1 MRRILRAILAAAVTL
16 AVVPALALA
25 ADNPFPIGKNSVPEA
40 LRGSQSLPV
49 GLSFGYTYMSD
60 MMDLSNFTFSLGG
73 QPLPPGAV
81 EVTEGRHKT
90 SVYMGRFDTWVFPFL
105 NVYAMAATID
115 GNASDVAFK
124 VNPIPGLPALPIPS
138 TIEPSYTG
146 HFYGI
151 GMTLAAGYKQFFASY
166 DINRQWATIS
176 IFETT
181 VPAIA
186 QGIRAGVHGKV
197 NGANAAVYAGA
208 FHLSLRDE
216 VLTGRNFLPGLPDHS
231 FSLVASPQSAWNM
244 LIGGRIEVTRTF
256 VVTAEAG
263 LGTRKQFV
271 IMPGVRF

>member
-1 MRRILRAILAAAVTL
+1 MRRSVPAVF
-16 AVVPALALA
+16 ALALLLA
-25 ADNPFPIGKNSVPEA
+25 AVPDPVLAQDNPFPLGKKSVPEKFW
-40 LRGSQSLPV
+40 GYQPQPI
-49 GLSFGYTYMSD
+49 GISFGYTYLNDLMDISD
-60 MMDLSNFTFSLGG
+60 FSFSLGG

-81 EVTEGRHKT
+81 IVSEARHKT
-90 SVYMGRFDTWVFPFL
+90 SVQLARFDTWLFPFL
-105 NVYAMAATID
+105 NIYALAATLD
-115 GNASDVAFK
+115 GQAADVAFK
-124 VNPIPGLPALPIPS
+124 VNPIPGMPPLPIPS

-176 IFETT
+176 VFDNT
-181 VPAIA
+181 VPAIV

-216 VLTGRNFLPGLPDHS
+216 VLTGKNFIPGLPDHS

>member
-1 MRRILRAILAAAVTL
+1 MRSLVRVVLAVAVIVAAVS
-16 AVVPALALA
+16 VHVLA
-25 ADNPFPIGKNSVPEA
+25 ADNPFPLGKNRVPEA
-40 LRGSQSLPV
+40 LKGSQSLPS
-49 GLSFGYTYMSD
+49 GLSFGYTYMND

-73 QPLPPGAV
+73 QPLPPGAI

-115 GNASDVAFK
+115 GSASDVAFK
-124 VNPIPGLPALPIPS
+124 VNPIPGMPPLPIPS

-216 VLTGRNFLPGLPDHS
+216 VLTGKNFIPGLPDHS

-244 LIGGRIEVTRTF
+244 LVGGKIEVTRTF